1 MRIQMQDLDKVRAL
15 AEIAEIDTEAPAGG
29 SIEAY
34 CERYLISETER
45 PVFERF
51 LRAKSVSNRSAAL
64 AALVECGRMG
74 GYEDEALRLH
84 YDSRDNG
91 LGNAEEFAALNFLR
105 KMSEMGSDRA
115 RSMLQRLDSDPYVRR
130 LYGD

>member
-1 MRIQMQDLDKVRAL
+1 MHDLNKARAL
-15 AEIAEIDTEAPAGG
+15 AELSVIDTEAPAGG
-29 SIEAY
+29 SIEAF
-34 CERYLISETER
+34 CEQYPVSETER

-51 LRAKSVSNRSAAL
+51 LRAKSLGNRSAAL

-74 GYEDEALRLH
+74 GYEDDALQLH
-84 YDSRDNG
+84 YDSRGGG

-105 KMSEMGSDRA
+105 KMSELGSDRA
-115 RSMLQRLDSDPYVRR
+115 RSMLRRLDDDPYVRR